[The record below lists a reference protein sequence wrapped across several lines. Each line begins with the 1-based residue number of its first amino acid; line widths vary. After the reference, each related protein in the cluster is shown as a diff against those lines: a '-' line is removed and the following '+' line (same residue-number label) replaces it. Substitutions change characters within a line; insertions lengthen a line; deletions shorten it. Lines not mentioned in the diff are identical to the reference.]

1 MKDRI
6 CPLDGKPCE
15 KDCPD
20 CFHDTPDGG
29 CQLTIVQDMGGKLL
43 FVDGQEVIMLL

>member
-1 MKDRI
+1 MKDII

-20 CFHDTPDGG
+20 RYIDHPGGG
-29 CQLTIVQDMGGKLL
+29 CFLTTAQGWGLSSSTWAAV
-43 FVDGQEVIMLL
+43 MLE